1 MICVFQLTDSDP
13 QAVAALS
20 SPSPAAQ
27 LSRIKAL
34 QDDLHTALA
43 PLFPPTHPALSSLR
57 LPLAPTSAPLRSYA
71 LALRAAAAHLRAPA
85 RDAAADAL
93 LARAAE
99 ADARGVVDATREMLA
114 LAEAMRADLAHALLG
129 RMQEDE
135 LGAYIR
141 DQATARERTVVGEHW
156 SRTERIHAWAAW
168 TAGSPW
174 RARIAQCLGASA
186 AVSCALPIPGADQP
200 PSANGLP
207 PQLLFAAPALLRA
220 QNAVQALV
228 VAAALRALGAPA
240 ARVLALLREDAKLDA
255 LADEVVRARG
265 GDEGG
270 VRGAVARTLRAEDP
284 AFALLRGRVVGA
296 LAAALDAPVET
307 RMDAPDAMRTGR
319 AVLAPA
325 PLRTADGVGRVP
337 PVVGFED
344 ACLREGLDEI
354 LRDLEGVVRW
364 TEHVWPEVL
373 EAR

>member
-1 MICVFQLTDSDP
+1 MLTDPDPP
-13 QAVAALS
+13 QAVTALS

-34 QDDLHTALA
+34 QTDLHTALA
-43 PLFPPTHPALSSLR
+43 PLFPPTHPVLSSLR

-71 LALRAAAAHLRAPA
+71 LALRAAAAHLRARCAPA
-85 RDAAADAL
+85 RDVAADAL
-93 LARAAE
+93 LALDAE
-99 ADARGVVDATREMLA
+99 ADARGVVAATRGMMQ

-135 LGAYIR
+135 LAAYVR
-141 DQATARERTVVGEHW
+141 AQATARERAIVGEHW
-156 SRTERIHAWAAW
+156 SRAERIQAWEAW

-174 RARIAQCLGASA
+174 RARLAQCLGASA

-255 LADEVVRARG
+255 LADEVVRVRR
-265 GDEGG
+265 EG
-270 VRGAVARTLRAEDP
+270 VRAAVARTLRAEDP
-284 AFALLRGRVVGA
+284 AFALLRGRAVGA
-296 LAAALDAPVET
+296 LAGALDAPRGT
-307 RMDAPDAMRTGR
+307 AGAPDAMRTGR

-325 PLRTADGVGRVP
+325 PLRLEDGVGRVP
-337 PVVGFED
+337 AVVGFED
-344 ACLREGLDEI
+344 VCLREGLEEV
-354 LRDLEGVVRW
+354 LRDLEGVVKW